1 MFNVPKK
8 TQEGRKSAAKAS
20 ASKKGPP
27 TVTGEIVRLG
37 KDEMNLVEHPFGVL
51 WQKEP
56 DDSVIYY
63 EWDQEH
69 PVTGKIVRA
78 TWTVTGDSDYGLP
91 SPSDERVYLV
101 LMELTR
107 EARFNERTIH
117 FSRYDL
123 IKRLSWVNNDQCYAM
138 LEAAFKRLT
147 GVMIYAKNAFWNPKT
162 KNYIN
167 TGFHVLESFGLEAE
181 QPGRK
186 SEASDKPVSFFTW
199 NEVLFTSFENGYI
212 RSLDL
217 EFALSLQG
225 DIALRLYRYLDKK
238 SYGGRA
244 WFEIDIFKLCI
255 GHLGMKPSLYPSKF
269 KERLQG
275 AHEELIGR
283 GFLKAVEYEKTRL
296 SERKSEKVR
305 YFFAE
310 RAEKSL
316 DATSDETSQL
326 ETGEETPP
334 FQGTLLFDGPGQDAG
349 IPLVIIA
356 PESAAEIEPQNESEV
371 AEAFTEPQRELLAR
385 MEKIRVSPQIARELL
400 AGFPASAIAHQLDCL
415 ADRKPRSKAAT
426 FVKSVRELWALPD
439 EYVARLEA
447 QERAE
452 SRRVE
457 QDQQEA
463 EKARLRALER
473 QETAH
478 LDEENSYLDA
488 MWEKLDA
495 RTRERIDA
503 ETLGKLGVLGSL
515 GRGEAARIAFRRT
528 ALRELL
534 SLVTPVEN
542 PESDGEFLEASL

>member
-1 MFNVPKK
+1 MSNVPRK
-8 TQEGRKSAAKAS
+8 TQEGRKAA
-20 ASKKGPP
+20 ASKKQNPP
-27 TVTGEIVRLG
+27 AIASEIVRLG

-69 PVTGKIVRA
+69 PLTGKIVRG

-123 IKRLSWVNNDQCYAM
+123 IKRLGWVDNNQCYAM
-138 LEAAFKRLT
+138 LETAFRRLM
-147 GVMIYAKNAFWNPKT
+147 GVNIYAKNAFWNPRSKS
-162 KNYIN
+162 YIN

-181 QPGRK
+181 PPGRK
-186 SEASDKPVSFFTW
+186 SEASDKPVSLFTW
-199 NEVLFTSFENGYI
+199 SEVLFTSFENGYI

-275 AHEELIGR
+275 AHEELTGR

-310 RAEKSL
+310 RAEKTL
-316 DATSDETSQL
+316 DATSDEASQP
-326 ETGEETPP
+326 EAGEETPP

-349 IPLVIIA
+349 IPLVTIA
-356 PESAAEIEPQNESEV
+356 PESAAEIEPQTESEI

-385 MEKIRVSPQIARELL
+385 MENIRVSPQIARELL
-400 AGFPASAIAHQLDCL
+400 DGFPASAIEHQLDCL

-447 QERAE
+447 HEDAKNRRAY
-452 SRRVE
+452 

-463 EKARLRALER
+463 EKARLRALEG
-473 QETAH
+473 QEEAR
-478 LDEENSYLDA
+478 LGEENARLDA
-488 MWEKLDA
+488 MWEKLDENS
-495 RTRERIDA
+495 RQRIDA
-503 ETLGKLGVLGSL
+503 GVAGKLGVLGHL
-515 GRGEAARIAFRRT
+515 GRGEAARLAFRRE
-528 ALRELL
+528 ALREHL
-534 SLVTPVEN
+534 SQV
-542 PESDGEFLEASL
+542 S